1 MYKDYNMTLHTLLM
15 ETSVLISIN
24 DISRHVNDIAEII
37 PDTEFDEF
45 RHHRGA
51 TSYHPKVILK
61 VVLYAY
67 TQSVFSGRKIEKLLN
82 DSIRM
87 MWLSQNE
94 KPSHKTINRFR
105 VNPKVDALLESLFI
119 QFHSQCLKQNLIDD
133 QPIFIDGTKV
143 GANANRYTFVWK
155 RVFKTMSQG

>member
-1 MYKDYNMTLHTLLM
+1 MYKDYNMTLPM
-15 ETSVLISIN
+15 ETSIHIPTN
-24 DISRHVNDIAEII
+24 NISRHVNDIAEII

-51 TSYHPKVILK
+51 TSYHPKMMLK

-87 MWLSQNE
+87 MWLSQNQT
-94 KPSHKTINRFR
+94 PFYKTINRFR
-105 VNPKVDALLESLFI
+105 VNPF
-119 QFHSQCLKQNLIDD
+119 
-133 QPIFIDGTKV
+133 
-143 GANANRYTFVWK
+143 
-155 RVFKTMSQG
+155 